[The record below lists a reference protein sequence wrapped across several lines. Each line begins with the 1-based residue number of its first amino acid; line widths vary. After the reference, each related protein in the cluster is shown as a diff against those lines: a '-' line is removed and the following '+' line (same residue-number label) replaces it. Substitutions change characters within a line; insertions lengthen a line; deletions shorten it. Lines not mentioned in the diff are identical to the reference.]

1 MAVHIKEII
10 TLAQQLH
17 AFLSSGHQSSKE
29 IGTPVRQAIQEIIAE
44 YPPEQEPPLRASSS
58 RRSAELER
66 ESFPHDWA
74 ITRSSFRTALKKF
87 QTYIQS
93 QSSSPDPEGITRS
106 APTGSGTSP
115 EQESQRSQS
124 RSTTESTEDIPRA
137 GMATEPL
144 SAADVRKIVADGLA
158 EALQTLRANAGNG
171 NGQAGGNN
179 AEGGNNPG
187 NQNNRDGDFSDTKW
201 RPGDIGYFD
210 PDLDPAQGE
219 GDCVTVG
226 TNVYWRNVFLF
237 TDQVKDNA

>member
-1 MAVHIKEII
+1 
-10 TLAQQLH
+10 
-17 AFLSSGHQSSKE
+17 
-29 IGTPVRQAIQEIIAE
+29 
-44 YPPEQEPPLRASSS
+44 
-58 RRSAELER
+58 
-66 ESFPHDWA
+66 
-74 ITRSSFRTALKKF
+74 
-87 QTYIQS
+87 
-93 QSSSPDPEGITRS
+93 
-106 APTGSGTSP
+106 
-115 EQESQRSQS
+115 
-124 RSTTESTEDIPRA
+124 
-137 GMATEPL
+137 MATEPL

-237 TDQVKDNA
+237 TDQVKDNAQGLRAIVVRQNLATCLRGTALEWYTTELSDLEKAGLKYAQNGVEEWTKALIQRFKDAPSVALRKLQAERYSLNDARNNRNVRSYVAAVMRHSKAAELDKPIQ